1 MVMHF
6 ASTLAWAYPVDEVVQ
21 LAKQSE
27 LSGLEIWAEQVWF
40 HGTNP
45 EKIRKA
51 NRDQSINLTM
61 HAASWDLNICSIEK
75 EIRESSVR
83 QIQHSIKL
91 ADEIG
96 ADSITFHPGRL
107 TLPQMKQEIYETLMM
122 ESIFTLIETAK
133 QYKKTLSI
141 ELMEVKAKEFVTS
154 PDTMN
159 RLIASF
165 IPELKT
171 TFDVA
176 HISEGA
182 PERAFADLINVDKI
196 HVSDNTESQLHVPL
210 GTGILD
216 RNMLREFFAITSL
229 PVVVEGFDASENLNW
244 WKHNLHYLKSLAMQ
258 KEVPQ

>member
-1 MVMHF
+1 MHF

-21 LAKQSE
+21 IAKKNE
-27 LSGLEIWAEQVWF
+27 LSGLEVWAEQVWF

-45 EKIRKA
+45 DKIRLA
-51 NRDQSINLTM
+51 NRDQSLNLTM
-61 HAASWDLNICSIEK
+61 HAASWDLNISSLEK

-107 TLPQMKQEIYETLMM
+107 TLPQIKQEIYETLMM

-133 QYKKTLSI
+133 RYKKTLSI
-141 ELMEVKAKEFVTS
+141 ELMEVKAKEFVTR

-159 RLIASF
+159 RLIAGF

-176 HISEGA
+176 HISGDA
-182 PERAFADLINVDKI
+182 PQHVFAQLKNVDKI
-196 HVSDNTESQLHVPL
+196 HISDNSKSQLHVPL
-210 GTGILD
+210 GMGILN
-216 RNMLREFFAITSL
+216 RNMLKEFFAISFL
-229 PVVVEGFDASENLNW
+229 PVVVEGFDTSKSLNW
-244 WKHNLHYLKSLAMQ
+244 WKHNLHYLKNLEIQ

>member
-1 MVMHF
+1 MHF
-6 ASTLAWAYPVDEVVQ
+6 ASTLAWAYPVDKVVQ

-27 LSGLEIWAEQVWF
+27 LSGLEVWADHVWF
-40 HGTNP
+40 HSTDP
-45 EKIRKA
+45 DKIRKA
-51 NRDQSINLTM
+51 NQDDSINLTM
-61 HAASWDLNICSIEK
+61 HAASWDLNISSLEK

-107 TLPQMKQEIYETLMM
+107 TLSQMKQEIYETLMM

-133 QYKKTLSI
+133 RYKKNLSI
-141 ELMEVKAKEFVTS
+141 ELMEIKPKEFVTS
-154 PDTMN
+154 PNTLN
-159 RLIASF
+159 RLISGF
-165 IPELKT
+165 LPELKI

-176 HISEGA
+176 HISEDI
-182 PERAFADLINVDKI
+182 PQRAFAQLINVDKI
-196 HVSDNTESQLHVPL
+196 HISDNSASQLHIPL

-216 RNMLREFFAITSL
+216 SKMLEEFLAISYL

-244 WKHNLHYLKSLAMQ
+244 WNHNLRYLKCLELM
-258 KEVPQ
+258 KEVHQ